1 MNLTNL
7 STLLARCELKGY
19 HGQKYRNTPGFRFE
33 SLAMRWIIPYGFQY
47 VGNVTTER
55 KVKTRNSDAIEQSAN
70 RASARRAR
78 LNESM
83 KGLK

>member
-55 KVKTRNSDAIEQSAN
+55 KVRLGIRMPLN
-70 RASARRAR
+70 RARTEHLQEGR
-78 LNESM
+78 
-83 KGLK
+83 G